1 MLRNTIRAICKD
13 TNQTVS
19 EAKKNYVENS
29 EEFSQKFSEQNRSH
43 NENMSIIRDQY
54 NKLSAVYKRKMENLT
69 EKLEKDEYKLG
80 NITSKR
86 KLELEGFHSDL
97 QNLEKRMAFYQ
108 TYIGKLKKLVDKDQ
122 EGKNIFGEKED
133 GVILE

>member
-1 MLRNTIRAICKD
+1 MMRNTIRAICKD

-29 EEFSQKFSEQNRSH
+29 EEFSEKFSDQNRSH

-54 NKLSAVYKRKMENLT
+54 NKLSAVYKRKMETLS
-69 EKLEKDEYKLG
+69 EKLEKDEYKLSS
-80 NITSKR
+80 ITGKR

-97 QNLEKRMAFYQ
+97 QNLEKRMVFYQ
-108 TYIGKLKKLVDKDQ
+108 NYIGKLKKLVDKDQ
-122 EGKNIFGEKED
+122 EGKNIFGENED